1 MGNPGATHQAAWPE
15 YNESFLKADEME
27 IVVQVNGKVRQK
39 LSVPA
44 EIDEESLKTKSL
56 DDPRIQEWTSGKEVK
71 KVIVVPKKL
80 VNIVVK

>member
-1 MGNPGATHQAAWPE
+1 VH
-15 YNESFLKADEME
+15 NEEFLKADEIE
-27 IVVQVNGKVRQK
+27 IVIQVNGKVRQK

-44 EIDEESLKTKSL
+44 EIDEESLKAQSL
-56 DDPRIQEWTSGKEVK
+56 EDPRIQEWTNGKEVK